1 MAQQTATSQMAPWLP
16 QQDHI
21 KYGWGAAKNLFDV
34 GMPGYYPGATVSGF
48 DPTQTAAQQQSLQY
62 LMGPRTSGMQAGAE
76 GQLAGTYG
84 LANRLGAMGPQWG
97 LQGAQAIE
105 PSANQAMQY
114 GQSLSGPMSQ
124 SGYGGL
130 TPFDQGQYSDLLAG
144 TLKTGAG
151 TPYQAMTD
159 ALTQGVQKNLG
170 ENILPGIRSGMM
182 RSGQMG
188 GGSRGDLVQ
197 NRAISD
203 AVTQGLTQ
211 PLAQMYGQAYNQAQ
225 GMRMPAAQM
234 GIGQQQYGMGYGM
247 QGGGLRL
254 SGGQLA
260 QQGLGTG
267 VSAGQLGLSALGRYP
282 SVMNAPLS
290 TYGAINAV
298 GGARRNMTQ
307 ALIDA
312 DRGRYEY
319 ESMSPYQNLDR
330 YQGATSGSW
339 GGQGSASY
347 PKQSKW
353 PSIIGGIL
361 GVGMNKLF

>member
-1 MAQQTATSQMAPWLP
+1 MAQQTATSQQGPWLP

-34 GMPGYYPGATVSGF
+34 GMPGYYPGATVAGF
-48 DPTQTAAQQQSLQY
+48 DPSQTWAQQESLKY
-62 LMGPRTSGMQAGAE
+62 LGGPGVQGMMG
-76 GQLAGTYG
+76 
-84 LANRLGAMGPQWG
+84 
-97 LQGAQAIE
+97 GAQDAL
-105 PSANQAMQY
+105 
-114 GQSLSGPMSQ
+114 GRSLG
-124 SGYGGL
+124 GYTGFS
-130 TPFDQGQYSDLLAG
+130 PQQQSDLLAG
-144 TLKTGAG
+144 NVNTGAG
-151 TPYQAMTD
+151 SPFGQMTE

-203 AVTQGLTQ
+203 AVTQGLTM
-211 PLAQMYGQAYNQAQ
+211 PMAQMYGQAYNQAQ
-225 GMRMPAAQM
+225 GMRMPAAQQM
-234 GIGQQQYGMGYGM
+234 IGQQQF
-247 QGGGLRL
+247 
-254 SGGQLA
+254 GQR
-260 QQGLGTG
+260 Q
-267 VSAGQLGLSALGRYP
+267 AGQTMAQ
-282 SVMNAPLS
+282 PLQM
-290 TYGAINAV
+290 YGAINAV

-312 DRGRYEY
+312 DRARYEY

-353 PSIIGGIL
+353 PSIIGGIMGL
-361 GVGMNKLF
+361 GMNTLFQEITMAWATAGSTGLSFLPKVAKGLLGWGSLGALSLIHI

>member
-1 MAQQTATSQMAPWLP
+1 MAQQTATSQQGPWQP

-34 GMPGYYPGATVSGF
+34 GMPGYYPGATVAGF
-48 DPTQTAAQQQSLQY
+48 DPSQTWAQQQSLGY
-62 LMGPRTSGMQAGAE
+62 LMGPQAQ
-76 GQLAGTYG
+76 GQIG
-84 LANRLGAMGPQWG
+84 N
-97 LQGAQAIE
+97 AQA
-105 PSANQAMQY
+105 AQQRM
-114 GQSLSGPMSQ
+114 LSGQVPQ
-124 SGYGGL
+124 GEG
-130 TPFDQGQYSDLLAG
+130 TPFGQ
-144 TLKTGAG
+144 
-151 TPYQAMTD
+151 MTD
-159 ALTQGVQKNLG
+159 ALTQGVQQNLSQ
-170 ENILPGIRSGMM
+170 NILPGLRSSMI

-188 GGSRGDLVQ
+188 GGTRGDLVQ

-211 PLAQMYGQAYNQAQ
+211 PLANMYGNAWNQAQ
-225 GMRMPAAQM
+225 GLQM
-234 GIGQQQYGMGYGM
+234 DA
-247 QGGGLRL
+247 LRQAPTTM
-254 SGGQLA
+254 S
-260 QQGLGTG
+260 
-267 VSAGQLGLSALGRYP
+267 
-282 SVMNAPLS
+282 APLS
-290 TYGAINAV
+290 MYGAVNAV

>member
-1 MAQQTATSQMAPWLP
+1 MAQQTVTSQQGPWLP

-34 GMPGYYPGATVSGF
+34 GMPGYYPGATVAGF
-48 DPTQTAAQQQSLQY
+48 DPSQTWAQQESLKY
-62 LMGPRTSGMQAGAE
+62 LGGPGVQGMMG
-76 GQLAGTYG
+76 
-84 LANRLGAMGPQWG
+84 
-97 LQGAQAIE
+97 GAQDAL
-105 PSANQAMQY
+105 
-114 GQSLSGPMSQ
+114 GRSLG
-124 SGYGGL
+124 GYTGFS
-130 TPFDQGQYSDLLAG
+130 PQQQSDLLAG
-144 TLKTGAG
+144 NVNTGAG
-151 TPYQAMTD
+151 SPFGQMTE

-203 AVTQGLTQ
+203 AVTQGLTM
-211 PLAQMYGQAYNQAQ
+211 PMAQMYGQAYNQAQ
-225 GMRMPAAQM
+225 GMRMPAAQQM
-234 GIGQQQYGMGYGM
+234 IGQQQF
-247 QGGGLRL
+247 
-254 SGGQLA
+254 GQR
-260 QQGLGTG
+260 Q
-267 VSAGQLGLSALGRYP
+267 AGQTMAQ
-282 SVMNAPLS
+282 PLQM
-290 TYGAINAV
+290 YGAINAV

-312 DRGRYEY
+312 DRARYEY

-353 PSIIGGIL
+353 PSIIGGIMGL
-361 GVGMNKLF
+361 GMNTFF